1 MGWTVRGL
9 NSGRGS
15 TFSHKSSAKKKSGNN
30 FMATLLEP
38 HTSITDIFIQFN
50 FNDRTPEKNSKAN
63 Y

>member
-9 NSGRGS
+9 NPGGGS
-15 TFSHKSSAKKKSGNN
+15 TFSHKSSAKKSENN

-38 HTSITDIFIQFN
+38 RTSITNIFIEFH
-50 FNDRTPEKNSKAN
+50 FNDRTPQKNSKAN